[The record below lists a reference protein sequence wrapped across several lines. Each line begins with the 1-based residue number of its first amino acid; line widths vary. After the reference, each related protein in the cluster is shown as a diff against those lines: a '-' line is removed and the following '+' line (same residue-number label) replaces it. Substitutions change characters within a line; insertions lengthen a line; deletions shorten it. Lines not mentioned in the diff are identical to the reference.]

1 VIGIPRR
8 KILNI
13 KNMFLHK
20 SMIASLFGF
29 DSKQHR
35 LQTEILAGLTTFLT
49 MVYVLA
55 VIPSLFKPLATQG
68 MDNPAIFTVTAL
80 TSALGTFIMALAKRP
95 FAQAPGIGCAS
106 FFVFTVCLSLGYDWR
121 FALTGVLVEGIIFI
135 LISLTGIR
143 QKIVDAI
150 PRVLRQAISV
160 GIGFFIA
167 FLGFK
172 NAGIIVPSD
181 ATLICLG
188 DITHGQALLAIIGI
202 IIMEVL
208 LMKNVT
214 GGILISIIITTIIG
228 IPMGIT
234 HIHDFFCTPPSIAPI
249 AMHFDFSKLMSV
261 DMIILV
267 FTLLFMDLFDT
278 LGTLVGVCE
287 NAGMVNKDGSIP
299 KLETMLTADAV
310 ATTLGACLGSSTT
323 TTFVESASGVGAGG
337 RTGVTSLVV
346 SICFLLS
353 LFLSPFFLSIPSA
366 ATAPVLVIVGYMMMK
381 TMVHIDL
388 NDKFNAFPAFIT
400 IIIMP
405 LTFSI
410 SNGILM
416 GFISY
421 VSIRVI
427 YGKYREISPMMYVLA
442 VIFILKFILL

>member
-1 VIGIPRR
+1 
-8 KILNI
+8 
-13 KNMFLHK
+13 
-20 SMIASLFGF
+20 
-29 DSKQHR
+29 
-35 LQTEILAGLTTFLT
+35 
-49 MVYVLA
+49 
-55 VIPSLFKPLATQG
+55 
-68 MDNPAIFTVTAL
+68 
-80 TSALGTFIMALAKRP
+80 
-95 FAQAPGIGCAS
+95 
-106 FFVFTVCLSLGYDWR
+106 
-121 FALTGVLVEGIIFI
+121 
-135 LISLTGIR
+135 
-143 QKIVDAI
+143 
-150 PRVLRQAISV
+150 
-160 GIGFFIA
+160 
-167 FLGFK
+167 
-172 NAGIIVPSD
+172 
-181 ATLICLG
+181 
-188 DITHGQALLAIIGI
+188 
-202 IIMEVL
+202 
-208 LMKNVT
+208 
-214 GGILISIIITTIIG
+214 
-228 IPMGIT
+228 
-234 HIHDFFCTPPSIAPI
+234 
-249 AMHFDFSKLMSV
+249 
-261 DMIILV
+261 
-267 FTLLFMDLFDT
+267 MDLFDT

>member
-1 VIGIPRR
+1 
-8 KILNI
+8 
-13 KNMFLHK
+13 M
-20 SMIASLFGF
+20 
-29 DSKQHR
+29 
-35 LQTEILAGLTTFLT
+35 
-49 MVYVLA
+49 
-55 VIPSLFKPLATQG
+55 
-68 MDNPAIFTVTAL
+68 
-80 TSALGTFIMALAKRP
+80 
-95 FAQAPGIGCAS
+95 
-106 FFVFTVCLSLGYDWR
+106 
-121 FALTGVLVEGIIFI
+121 GV
-135 LISLTGIR
+135 
-143 QKIVDAI
+143 
-150 PRVLRQAISV
+150 
-160 GIGFFIA
+160 
-167 FLGFK
+167 
-172 NAGIIVPSD
+172 
-181 ATLICLG
+181 
-188 DITHGQALLAIIGI
+188 
-202 IIMEVL
+202 
-208 LMKNVT
+208 
-214 GGILISIIITTIIG
+214 
-228 IPMGIT
+228 T

-249 AMHFDFSKLMSV
+249 AMHFDFSKLLSV

-442 VIFILKFILL
+442 VIFILKFILI